1 MSAMTSRNAF
11 SEREFYLREFRGR
24 TLLMVLPHAPGSALL
39 PVLDALQA
47 DQVRVVLAAPDAAWL
62 EALGARPHF
71 DIAGSRL
78 EGELWRALS
87 AAPRAGVLLGAGA
100 PGPQVRALASRLLV
114 FKLVWLSP
122 QGGLCNA
129 SGERLPFVHGE
140 QLRALQ
146 AAAAEPATNAG
157 PGASVGGMA
166 GASMD
171 TAAEPATTNAG
182 PGASADV
189 AAEPETNAVPGTSA
203 GVESAASAVPS
214 AGAAADERG
223 ALWRE
228 VAALLD
234 AGVPAVN
241 VCSEFGLDAEL
252 FSYAGSGTL
261 FTGERYIQVR
271 RLGIDD
277 YEAAASLVALGV
289 EEGFLAPRGA
299 AETDRI
305 LAGGFG
311 AFVEGRHLAGIG
323 ALLLYEDGAVGE
335 VACLYTLTRFV
346 GEGVGPHLVSFACER
361 ARELGCRSV
370 FACTTHRSV
379 AEFFSRQGFAEAR
392 ADALPHEK
400 WRGYDPERR
409 VLLHCRMRRL
419 APEGTD

>member
-1 MSAMTSRNAF
+1 MQAMKNPGAF

-47 DQVRVVLAAPDAAWL
+47 DQVRVVLAAPQAAWL

-71 DIAGSRL
+71 DAAGPRL
-78 EGELWRALS
+78 EGEVWRALS
-87 AAPRAGVLLGAGA
+87 TAPRAGVLLCPETP
-100 PGPQVRALASRLLV
+100 PGPQVRALASRLLA

-122 QGGLCNA
+122 GGGLCDA

-140 QLRALQ
+140 PLRALQ
-146 AAAAEPATNAG
+146 AAADTASDAPGDGSGAAPDAAANASAEPAASGG
-157 PGASVGGMA
+157 PGA
-166 GASMD
+166 
-171 TAAEPATTNAG
+171 
-182 PGASADV
+182 
-189 AAEPETNAVPGTSA
+189 
-203 GVESAASAVPS
+203 
-214 AGAAADERG
+214 AAADAPGAGSNTAGAPAPGADDERA

-234 AGVPAVN
+234 AGVPEVN
-241 VCSEFGLDAEL
+241 VCSEAGLDAEL

-261 FTGERYIQVR
+261 FTRERYIQVR

-277 YEAAASLVALGV
+277 YEAAASLVLLGV

-299 AETDRI
+299 AEIDRI

-311 AFVEGRHLAGIG
+311 AFVEGRRLAGIG
-323 ALLLYEDGAVGE
+323 ALLLYEGGAVGE

-346 GEGVGPHLVSFACER
+346 GEGVGPHLVTFACER
-361 ARELGCRSV
+361 ARELGCRSL
-370 FACTTHRSV
+370 FACTTHQGVS
-379 AEFFSRQGFAEAR
+379 EFFARQGFAEAH
-392 ADALPHEK
+392 ADALPQEK

-409 VLLHCRMRRL
+409 ARLHCRVRRL
-419 APEGTD
+419 PPEAAD

>member
-1 MSAMTSRNAF
+1 MTSRNAF

-157 PGASVGGMA
+157 PGA
-166 GASMD
+166 
-171 TAAEPATTNAG
+171 
-182 PGASADV
+182 
-189 AAEPETNAVPGTSA
+189 
-203 GVESAASAVPS
+203 
-214 AGAAADERG
+214 GAAADERG

-289 EEGFLAPRGA
+289 EEGFLAPRDA